1 MVRPV
6 LNPGRLLEPVSDCW
20 PRGMTVHDRTR
31 LTGQLHSF
39 RKTPL
44 RRGFCLCD
52 IWLRGM
58 TVHDAFH
65 QKKAAYRSTPL
76 ILQDPAS
83 AGFLFMYIWLRGM
96 TVHDRTRLTGQLHS
110 FCKTPLRRGFCL
122 CDIWLRG
129 MTVHDAFHQKKAA
142 YRSTPLIPQ
151 DPASAGFLFM

>member
-44 RRGFCLCD
+44 RRGFCFVRYG
-52 IWLRGM
+52 LRGM

-65 QKKAAYRSTPL
+65 KRK
-76 ILQDPAS
+76 
-83 AGFLFMYIWLRGM
+83 
-96 TVHDRTRLTGQLHS
+96 RLTGQLHS
-110 FCKTPLRRGFCL
+110 FHKTPLRRGFCFVRYG
-122 CDIWLRG
+122 LRG
-129 MTVHDAFHQKKAA
+129 MTAHDAFHKRKRLTGQRHSSLKTM
-142 YRSTPLIPQ
+142 SWCVPSVFHIEWDT
-151 DPASAGFLFM
+151 